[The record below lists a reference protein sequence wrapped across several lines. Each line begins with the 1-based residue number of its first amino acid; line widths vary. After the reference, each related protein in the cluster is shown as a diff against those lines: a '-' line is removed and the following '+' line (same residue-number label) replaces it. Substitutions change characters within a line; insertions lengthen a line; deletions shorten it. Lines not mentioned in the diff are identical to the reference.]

1 MLLIV
6 RLFFIF
12 LGIVLQFPV
21 PVAVAQG
28 TKEIT
33 IWSCRDKDGRTHV
46 TNLKEDT
53 VGKNCKVVQQSRV
66 QVVPAAAQSAKPGSK
81 PAPTAFPR
89 EDSQARSAAKS
100 RQREILERELE
111 REQTLLEQARKEL
124 AEQEAV
130 RYGDERNYAKVLE
143 RLQKYKD
150 SVEVHEKN
158 LESLRRELV
167 NLDR

>member
-12 LGIVLQFPV
+12 LGIVLQLPV
-21 PVAVAQG
+21 PMATAQG

-53 VGKNCKVVQQSRV
+53 TGKNCKVVQQSRV
-66 QVVPAAAQSAKPGSK
+66 QVVPAASQAAKPGAK
-81 PAPTAFPR
+81 PGPTAFPR
-89 EDSQARSAAKS
+89 EDSQARAAAKS
-100 RQREILERELE
+100 RQREILEKELA
-111 REQTLLEQARKEL
+111 REQALLEQARKEL

-158 LESLRRELV
+158 LESLKRELT

>member
-6 RLFFIF
+6 RHFFAP
-12 LGIVLQFPV
+12 LGCVLVFV
-21 PVAVAQG
+21 PALALAQ
-28 TKEIT
+28 TTQEVT
-33 IWSCRDKDGRTHV
+33 IWSCRDKDGRTNV

-53 VGKNCKVVQQSRV
+53 VGKNCKIVQQSRV
-66 QVVPAAAQSAKPGSK
+66 QVVPAASQSAKPAAR
-81 PAPTAFPR
+81 APTVFPK
-89 EDSQARSAAKS
+89 EDSQARAAAKS

-111 REQTLLEQARKEL
+111 REETLLGESRKEL
-124 AEQEAV
+124 AEQESV

-158 LESLRRELV
+158 VESLRRELT
-167 NLDR
+167 NLSR

>member
-6 RLFFIF
+6 RLFFI
-12 LGIVLQFPV
+12 LLASLTSLAAP
-21 PVAVAQG
+21 AALAQG
-28 TKEIT
+28 TQEIT

-53 VGKNCKVVQQSRV
+53 VGKNCKIVQQSRV
-66 QVVPAAAQSAKPGSK
+66 QVVPSARPGSK

-89 EDSQARSAAKS
+89 EDTQARAAAKS
-100 RQREILERELE
+100 RQREILERETA